1 MKYLSNTMQE
11 LLKILK
17 YDVSL
22 KELYP
27 ELMKL
32 AAIASLILTN
42 TAECYTMNRVKT
54 DLRNRLK
61 TDTLDCLI
69 IFEGPPAATFDFGHA
84 ADMWGGMRSR
94 ILTIT

>member
-1 MKYLSNTMQE
+1 MKYVSMTMQE

-17 YDVSL
+17 HDVSL

-32 AAIASLILTN
+32 AAIASLISVS
-42 TAECYTMNRVKT
+42 TAECERVFSTMNRVKT

-61 TDTLDCLI
+61 TNTLDCLI
-69 IFEGPPAATFDFGHA
+69 
-84 ADMWGGMRSR
+84 R
-94 ILTIT
+94 I